1 MTQKYDNLKLKAKPA
16 KRKAVSE
23 VISSLLLVVITVVG
37 ALILSQFLDETFVAG
52 SSSMSS
58 ANNNLKVL
66 KLIAYDTRDSANLLN
81 ITNLSNNLDGAL
93 IGDSVAVNP
102 DFIPPNGGTE
112 FIVLQIENQGL
123 NPVFVKDV
131 SLKGKKHGWDSD
143 TSGTLVDAS
152 GNDSTGKYPKAGM
165 FSLSDIDNDI
175 QYDSTEISE
184 GQRVNLLVKLSD
196 EVTDITLNSSMRVL
210 LNIGYNQPIEFIIEA
225 GDAK

>member
-1 MTQKYDNLKLKAKPA
+1 MSQKYYKFKLKTKPA

-52 SSSMSS
+52 SSSISS

-66 KLIAYDTRDSANLLN
+66 KLLAYDTRDSSGLLN
-81 ITNLSNNLDGAL
+81 IDKLDNKLDFTLVGE
-93 IGDSVAVNP
+93 SVAV
-102 DFIPPNGGTE
+102 DPNFTPENDGTE

-123 NPVFVKDV
+123 NSVFIKDVFVN
-131 SLKGKKHGWDSD
+131 GKKHAWDSD

-152 GNDSTGKYPKAGM
+152 TNDATGKYPKAGM
-165 FSLSDIDNDI
+165 FSLSDIDSNI
-175 QYDSTEISE
+175 QYNSAEISD

-196 EVTDITLNSSMRVL
+196 EVTDITLNSSMRIL